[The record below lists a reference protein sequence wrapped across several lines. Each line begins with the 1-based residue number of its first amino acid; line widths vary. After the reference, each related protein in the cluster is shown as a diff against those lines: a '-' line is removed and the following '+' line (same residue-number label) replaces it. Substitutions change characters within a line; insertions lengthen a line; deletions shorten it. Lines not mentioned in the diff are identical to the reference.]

1 LLDVCELNDY
11 LASFP
16 LLGKGHAHAQ
26 KKNINKIIIQKKHI
40 KNASANQ
47 RDEGKP
53 KQMHT
58 TTNI

>member
-26 KKNINKIIIQKKHI
+26 KKKHKQNYYTKKHI